1 MGIIWLTPTTEKKK
15 DSVTYAVWKYKEAF
29 LKLWKDHEAT
39 INVSFE
45 HRKQVLMVKDIYDY
59 NNLEYQPYHE
69 KIIFNKEDFDFF
81 YLHIIIFFWKNDSSS
96 SEGDS
101 LVPLKSWKTRQ
112 ALMGHRWQTST
123 HFTAYMHYVVLA
135 LDHPLHL
142 VSYAFLYYPL
152 SWPTSFFLSPT
163 RSFIILS
170 QQQCQEP
177 RLNGLFQDPF
187 GSTSI
192 KTLPAQWVISA
203 GVGGEYV
210 SLVME
215 RLSWVETRVW

>member
-1 MGIIWLTPTTEKKK
+1 MPALSWENLFQQGGFGFFNCILFSLGFFSGRMTHPHP
-15 DSVTYAVWKYKEAF
+15 KETH
-29 LKLWKDHEAT
+29 LCLWKVE
-39 INVSFE
+39 N
-45 HRKQVLMVKDIYDY
+45 
-59 NNLEYQPYHE
+59 P
-69 KIIFNKEDFDFF
+69 
-81 YLHIIIFFWKNDSSS
+81 
-96 SEGDS
+96 G
-101 LVPLKSWKTRQ
+101 RQ
-112 ALMGHRWQTST
+112 ALMGHRWQTSA

-142 VSYAFLYYPL
+142 ISYAFLYYPL

-203 GVGGEYV
+203 GVEGEYV
-210 SLVME
+210 SPVME
-215 RLSWVETRVW
+215 RLSWVQTQVW